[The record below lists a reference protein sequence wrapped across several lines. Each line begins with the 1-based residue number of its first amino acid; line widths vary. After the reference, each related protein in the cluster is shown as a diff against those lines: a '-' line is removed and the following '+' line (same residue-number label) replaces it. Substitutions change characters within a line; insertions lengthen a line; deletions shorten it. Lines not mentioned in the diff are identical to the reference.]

1 MMSDYANIVNAAG
14 TCHHLSR
21 VLMDGEQKPGTLSL
35 ISKDNPKLGVI
46 MNYDGGNMCDE
57 TTKYSLQVQI
67 NCNENLEKTTFALDK
82 ESLKNKCSPRVIVN
96 SPHACPVLSLGPLG
110 EILTNYNYWL
120 GVPMIAIGGYLC
132 FVGGQ
137 FPSVTLLLFTTLAV
151 SIAQIFAIYILV
163 LPSFMPTWSV
173 PIIYFV
179 NLGMGLGL
187 GYGASKWPKIGM
199 VVMGLSMGSLLGFLL
214 YYSFLAST
222 VSSMLAKMITI
233 GSVALFAAIL
243 YLVLLDQM
251 IIVTSAIFGAYI
263 FTRVSS
269 NSISSAL
276 NLARRQTMPLSVQK
290 NQKLPVSQVITSHS
304 RTWYEKKKDQC
315 RSKFLKRI
323 KTPSLIFLF

>member
-1 MMSDYANIVNAAG
+1 
-14 TCHHLSR
+14 
-21 VLMDGEQKPGTLSL
+21 
-35 ISKDNPKLGVI
+35 
-46 MNYDGGNMCDE
+46 MCDE

-120 GVPMIAIGGYLC
+120 GVSMIAIGGYLC

-187 GYGASKWPKIGM
+187 GYGASKWPKIGI
-199 VVMGLSMGSLLGFLL
+199 VIMGLSMGSLLGFLI
-214 YYSFLAST
+214 YYAFMATSVSTATAKTVTVLGVALAS
-222 VSSMLAKMITI
+222 
-233 GSVALFAAIL
+233 ALI
-243 YLVLLDQM
+243 YL
-251 IIVTSAIFGAYI
+251 
-263 FTRVSS
+263 
-269 NSISSAL
+269 
-276 NLARRQTMPLSVQK
+276 
-290 NQKLPVSQVITSHS
+290 
-304 RTWYEKKKDQC
+304 
-315 RSKFLKRI
+315 
-323 KTPSLIFLF
+323 FLFDHM